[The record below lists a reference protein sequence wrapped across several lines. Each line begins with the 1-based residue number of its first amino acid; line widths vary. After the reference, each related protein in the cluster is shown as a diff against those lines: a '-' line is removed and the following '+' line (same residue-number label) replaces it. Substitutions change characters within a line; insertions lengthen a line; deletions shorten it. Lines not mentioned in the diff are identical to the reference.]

1 MTQLYTSYAFMA
13 TLSAVCILW
22 PDEAMEFSLD
32 CYFHVRLIGLNW
44 QCFWMELRMH
54 RALSKILKDMGQ
66 TPPPFKFVL
75 VQDRDWSWLEDE
87 R

>member
-1 MTQLYTSYAFMA
+1 MNQLYASYGFMA
-13 TLSAVCILW
+13 ALSAVCILW
-22 PDEAMEFSLD
+22 PAEAMEFSLD
-32 CYFHVRLIGLNW
+32 CYFMVRLARLNW

-54 RALSKILKDMGQ
+54 RALTKILKGMGK

-75 VQDRDWSWLEDE
+75 VQDRDWSRLEDE